1 MPPDEPRP
9 QTLHVHGLTKTGG
22 PSKKLIPPPPP
33 MRVVTKGWWTM
44 REETKSVDE
53 LERED
58 RKR

>member
-1 MPPDEPRP
+1 MPPDEPSP
-9 QTLHVHGLTKTGG
+9 QTHHVHGLTKTDETLQK
-22 PSKKLIPPPPP
+22 SVRSPPP

>member
-1 MPPDEPRP
+1 LQKSVR
-9 QTLHVHGLTKTGG
+9 
-22 PSKKLIPPPPP
+22 SPPP